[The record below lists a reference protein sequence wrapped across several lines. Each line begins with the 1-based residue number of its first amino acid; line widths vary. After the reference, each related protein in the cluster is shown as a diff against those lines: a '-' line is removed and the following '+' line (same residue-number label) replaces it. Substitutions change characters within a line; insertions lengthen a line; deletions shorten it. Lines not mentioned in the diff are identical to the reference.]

1 MSNLLKDLPGFA
13 TDFSGAASVL
23 SSMGGLVAIHG
34 PSGCMGNYTGFD
46 EPDWFSSPGPVFS
59 SLMREDEAI
68 LGLED
73 VIVDRITETCRK
85 CKPSFIAIV
94 GSPVPALIGVDY
106 DGISREIEEN
116 TGIPTF
122 GINTTGFD
130 NYCDGMIQT
139 LSVLGNRFLSAFPK
153 VVSNTVNL
161 LGYNNL
167 DYCSD
172 NDLFDLKAL
181 LLSEGWTINCI
192 TGRSNIEE
200 IANIPNAECNLVLS
214 SSALKFATSLRERY
228 GTPFSCQL
236 PIGGIGKVCSTSVND
251 TVPEEFSSNKRFL
264 IIGDQVISNSLRSFV
279 EGRYGCTGDI
289 STFFEFSDTLAR
301 KGDVCLRGENDL
313 YDTLNRGYDIIIAD
327 PLFRSFLSTQ
337 ESFVS
342 LPHPAVSS
350 RLYWGSHIRMFDK
363 TITELLDDTFTDSF

>member
-59 SLMREDEAI
+59 SLMREDEAV
-68 LGLED
+68 LGIED
-73 VIVDRITETCRK
+73 IIVNRITETCRK
-85 CKPSFIAIV
+85 CRPSFIAIV

-106 DGISREIEEN
+106 EGMSMEIESS

-139 LSVLGNRFLSAFPK
+139 LSVLGKRFLPAHHK

-167 DYCSD
+167 DYCND
-172 NDLFDLKAL
+172 DDLFDLKAL
-181 LLSEGWTINCI
+181 LLSEGRGINCV
-192 TGRSNIEE
+192 TGRSSIDE

-214 SSALKFATSLRERY
+214 SSALKFALSLKEMY

-236 PIGGIGKVCSTSVND
+236 PIGGIGIVRSTPAND
-251 TVPEEFSSNKRFL
+251 TVPEKFSSNRKFL
-264 IIGDQVISNSLRSFV
+264 IIGDQVISNSLRSFI
-279 EGRYGCTGDI
+279 EGRYGCMGDV
-289 STFFEFSDTLAR
+289 STFFEF
-301 KGDVCLRGENDL
+301 N
-313 YDTLNRGYDIIIAD
+313 DIIARQGMFICA
-327 PLFRSFLSTQ
+327 
-337 ESFVS
+337 
-342 LPHPAVSS
+342 
-350 RLYWGSHIRMFDK
+350 GRMICMRFSAEGM
-363 TITELLDDTFTDSF
+363 I